1 MRREFTMSDL
11 PTSKEAIKRLQ
22 EGNERFVRGELVRP
36 NQGID
41 RRLEVLKGQTPFAA
55 ILGCSDSRVPLKI
68 IFDQGFGDL
77 FVVRVAGNVA
87 DDIVSASIEYA
98 AEHLHVPLVVVLGHQ
113 NCGAVQ
119 AAVKGGSAHGHIP
132 ALLEAL
138 GPAIEQ
144 GRAQGG
150 NDLVEQAIRA
160 NVRLTVDTIRD
171 SSLIAPMVREGRT
184 EVVGAYYSL
193 ETGKVEFL

>member
-77 FVVRVAGNVA
+77 FVVRVAGNVL
-87 DDIVSASIEYA
+87 DNVVSASIEYA
-98 AEHLHVPLVVVLGHQ
+98 AVHLHVPLVVVLGHQ

-119 AAVKGGSAHGHIP
+119 AAVKGGSERGHIP
-132 ALLEAL
+132 ALLDAL
-138 GPAIEQ
+138 KPAVEKGRIEP
-144 GRAQGG
+144 GD
-150 NDLVEQAIRA
+150 DLVEKAVRA
-160 NVRLTVDTIRD
+160 NVTLTAAALRE
-171 SSLIAPMVREGRT
+171 SSLLSGLVKEGRL
-184 EVVGAYYSL
+184 EVAGAYYSL